1 MDHFTIQATKRNI
14 VQLCTTE
21 GYALSPDY
29 DNGDVDDDDDDD
41 NDDGYDNDYDDDD
54 NDDDAAQGYAQSAD
68 PRRREVAVRRREVT
82 TNVRPNTNNNYQRQK
97 LPIAKKIAKA
107 KIGRK

>member
-14 VQLCTTE
+14 VQLFTTQ

-41 NDDGYDNDYDDDD
+41 NDDDYDNDYHDDENDYDDDD
-54 NDDDAAQGYAQSAD
+54 KDDDAAQGYAQSAD

-82 TNVRPNTNNNYQRQK
+82 TKRPPQYKQ
-97 LPIAKKIAKA
+97 
-107 KIGRK
+107 